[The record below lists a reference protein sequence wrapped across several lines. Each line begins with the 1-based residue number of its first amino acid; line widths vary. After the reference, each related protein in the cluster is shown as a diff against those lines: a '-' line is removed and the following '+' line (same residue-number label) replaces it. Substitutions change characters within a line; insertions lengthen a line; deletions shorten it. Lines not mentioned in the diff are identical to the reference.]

1 MFICGKHA
9 KEKEI
14 GKGGNTFPGHCGV
27 ETVGAW
33 GLETDKKKERQTVQ
47 VPASL
52 RQEYFI
58 LNLTDT
64 THPNLQNVV
73 ARQSKF

>member
-27 ETVGAW
+27 ETVG
-33 GLETDKKKERQTVQ
+33 V
-47 VPASL
+47 
-52 RQEYFI
+52 
-58 LNLTDT
+58 
-64 THPNLQNVV
+64 
-73 ARQSKF
+73 